1 MGNRLTDV
9 LGAVDAAEKEAAA
22 EAKAYLDSLGG
33 ATPIQPPA
41 ARTKRE
47 WILLA
52 TKVLAVIAAIIPAN
66 LAYWGD
72 AEGKANVA
80 DAKAETAYAVLRE
93 RVTYVDGQLAELRS
107 DLADVRDLLK
117 LLVAQREALAAGVRP
132 ALTAPPIDRPGQV
145 GGRPAAMSV
154 APLPGTIGDDPDL
167 EALSDAANIA
177 DLARMMD
184 TEEPRGLKA
193 RAYEAPA
200 APLPSLDQA
209 VQVRA
214 KAQAAKRAD

>member
-1 MGNRLTDV
+1 LTDV

>member
-1 MGNRLTDV
+1 MANKLMDA
-9 LGAVDAAEKEAAA
+9 LNAVDAVDKEAA
-22 EAKAYLDSLGG
+22 G
-33 ATPIQPPA
+33 TPSQAPA
-41 ARTKRE
+41 ARTTRG

-52 TKVLAVIAAIIPAN
+52 TKVLAVIAALIPAN

-93 RVTYVDGQLAELRS
+93 RVTYVDGQLAELRG

-184 TEEPRGLKA
+184 TEEPRVLKA